1 MCSAILK
8 GGLSDSMIS
17 SNLPTESSQ
26 RIYFPNLN
34 GLRFIAA
41 FLVIIHHIEQ
51 IKSLYQIDN
60 NWKSSFVQ
68 IIGEQGVVLF
78 FVLSGFLITYLLL
91 EEEKQ
96 TGTIHVGNFYLR
108 RILRIWPLYFL
119 IVFLA
124 LAVLPQ
130 IPLFSLPGYGQDVV
144 YRNLSTKIL
153 LFIFFLPNMVA
164 AAAGVV
170 PYASQTWSI
179 GTEEQFYL
187 IWPLLMKHIRKY
199 RIALML
205 VIIFG
210 YILTARAL
218 WSSHSDF
225 LPNKYY
231 INAFW
236 LLFNIDCMAIGGLL
250 AILLY
255 TKHRLLRYIRN
266 NIAFY
271 TSLLLVSWMLYNGIE
286 IQHIPKEPY
295 ALLFGILI
303 LNFASNPGLHFNLE
317 WRLFKY
323 LGKISYGLYMYH
335 PIAIVMA
342 VQLALWIGLTRD
354 VFIYPVSVILTVL
367 LAGLSYK
374 YFESSFL
381 RFKLNYSTIRSG
393 DDVLP
398 EPKETVHL
406 KKRVL
411 E

>member
-1 MCSAILK
+1 MTPE
-8 GGLSDSMIS
+8 
-17 SNLPTESSQ
+17 SNKPADTAE
-26 RIYFPNLN
+26 RVYFPNLN

-41 FLVIIHHIEQ
+41 FLVIIHHVEQ
-51 IKSLYQIDN
+51 IKSLYDIKN
-60 NWKSSFVQ
+60 NWKSNFVQ
-68 IIGEQGVVLF
+68 LIGEQGVVLF
-78 FVLSGFLITYLLL
+78 FVLSGFLITYLML

-96 TGTIHVGNFYLR
+96 TRTIRVGNFYLR
-108 RILRIWPLYFL
+108 RILRIWPLYFF

-124 LAVLPQ
+124 LAVLPH

-153 LFIFFLPNMVA
+153 LFVFFLPNMVA
-164 AAAGVV
+164 AVAGVV

-187 IWPLLMKHIRKY
+187 IWPLLMKYIKKY

-210 YILTARAL
+210 YILTARFL

-250 AILLY
+250 AILLF
-255 TKHRLLRYIRN
+255 TQSRYLKIFRN
-266 NIAFY
+266 NLVFY
-271 TSLLLVSWMLYNGIE
+271 ASLLLVSYMLYNGVV

-295 ALLFGILI
+295 ALLFGIII
-303 LNFASNPGLHFNLE
+303 LNFASNPNLHFNLE
-317 WRLFKY
+317 AGIFKY

-335 PIAIVMA
+335 PIAIVLT
-342 VQLALWIGLTRD
+342 VHLAMWTRLTNNI
-354 VFIYPVSVILTVL
+354 FIYPMSVIFSVL

-374 YFESSFL
+374 YFESYFL
-381 RFKLNYSTIRSG
+381 RFKLQYSTIHSG
-393 DDVLP
+393 DEPLP
-398 EPKETVHL
+398 EPKETVQL
-406 KKRVL
+406 KKTVL